1 MEVLVRLARGR
12 PGRTHALLAICCA
25 LGVSSPWRAADAMDG
40 DRLQLRVSTTLTH
53 DDNLYRQSNNY
64 RQGSAVIG
72 DRILTDQVGVRLDV
86 PYSRQR
92 FLVDLSAAQNRF
104 ARSSALDNTGENA
117 LGEWDWGVGNDWS
130 GSVQAIQNRALSN
143 LAYVSFNTRNIYTQR
158 NLTASADYLL
168 DARYRLQGQLGTGS
182 VTNSDVLKFNDT
194 RQRFAQLG
202 IQYLTPSGNALGVRT
217 RIEDDTLP
225 NNTALLVERVDNSY
239 RDAILESYFDWRTSG
254 VSRFSG
260 HLGITHRGYNEFT
273 DRNFNGVTGRVQYD
287 WTPNDVSAMT
297 AGLERTLYGIL
308 DLQSQFVITHGL
320 DLKATWIPSPKI
332 TAQAGVY
339 YSKSDFGGD
348 AVTVSLQG
356 AQRRDSNRGMNIGV
370 NYDIRRWARLGLNY
384 QYSERTSSLQFADY
398 VDHTVS
404 LSAQLNF

>member
-1 MEVLVRLARGR
+1 MSHE
-12 PGRTHALLAICCA
+12 PGRARWARVWLVICCA
-25 LGVSSPWRAADAMDG
+25 VGASLPWRAADAMDG
-40 DRLQLRVSTTLTH
+40 DRLQLRVSTTLAY
-53 DDNLYRQSNNY
+53 DDNLYRQSNSY

-72 DRILTDQVGVRLDV
+72 DHVLTDQVGVRLDV

-104 ARSSALDNTGENA
+104 ARSSTLDNTGENA

-130 GSVQAIQNRALSN
+130 GSVQATQNRALSN
-143 LAYVSFNTRNIYTQR
+143 LAYVSFNVRNVYIQR
-158 NLTASADYLL
+158 GLTASADYAL

-182 VTNSDVLKFNDT
+182 VTNSDVLKANDT
-194 RQRFAQLG
+194 RQRFGQLG
-202 IQYLTPSGNALGVRT
+202 AEYVTPSGNSLGVRT
-217 RIEDDTLP
+217 RVEDDTLP
-225 NNTALLVERVDNSY
+225 NNTALLLERVDNSY

-260 HLGITHRGYNEFT
+260 HLGITHRGYSEFT
-273 DRNFNGVTGRVQYD
+273 DRNFTGVTGRVQYD
-287 WTPNDVSAMT
+287 WTPNDVSSVA
-297 AGLERTLYGIL
+297 AGIERTLYGIL
-308 DLQSQFVITHGL
+308 DLQSQFVITQGL
-320 DLKATWIPSPKI
+320 DVKATWMPSPKI

-339 YSKSDFGGD
+339 FSKGDFGGD
-348 AVTVSLQG
+348 PVTVSLQG
-356 AQRRDSNRGMNIGV
+356 AQRRDTNRGMNVGV

-384 QYSERTSSLQFADY
+384 QYSERSSSLQFSDY